1 MPQRAFHKKIKS
13 ITICVNNET
22 EVIELSPQETFK
34 TSKADVMKQVKRIAE
49 KIRQPQLQLGKEVQT
64 LDNSIMYK
72 TINLTNIQFDDFD
85 LEQFQSKSMNNE
97 KELSLLLNQPFDEN
111 LNFEENIINDFCNS
125 LEFDIIRF

>member
-1 MPQRAFHKKIKS
+1 MNQLFDTPN